1 MARRDPTPTITADD
15 SDTDGG
21 VDAVRPAP
29 TFERPSKSRRKAV
42 AHDLQ
47 ALGRDLSELKVE
59 QLATLPLAEPLH
71 DALLELKR
79 TRSHE
84 GKRRQLQLVGK
95 LMRQADAE
103 PLRDAVAALKLGRA
117 EDSLA
122 LHKAEYWRE
131 VLVAD
136 DSATTRF
143 ASEHADVDV
152 QQLRALVR
160 RVRQERQAV
169 TPPGGPGGDVRQGKA
184 WRELFKL
191 IRPSIKA

>member
-1 MARRDPTPTITADD
+1 MPRHDAAPSNAPDVPDPDD
-15 SDTDGG
+15 GQEP
-21 VDAVRPAP
+21 VRPPP

-59 QLATLPLAEPLH
+59 QLANLPLAEPLL

-103 PLRDAVAALKLGRA
+103 PLRDAVSALKLGRA

-122 LHKAEYWRE
+122 LHKAEYWRDA
-131 VLVAD
+131 LVAD
-136 DSATTRF
+136 DEATTRF
-143 ASEHADVDV
+143 ANEFADVDV
-152 QQLRALVR
+152 QQLRSLVR
-160 RVRQERQAV
+160 RARQERLAV
-169 TPPGGPGGDVRQGKA
+169 PQNVPGGDARQGKA

-191 IRPSIKA
+191 IRPIIKV

>member
-1 MARRDPTPTITADD
+1 MAKRSPTP
-15 SDTDGG
+15 SDTLPPPG
-21 VDAVRPAP
+21 DAAHDTAERPAP
-29 TFERPSKSRRKAV
+29 VYFERPSKSRRKAV

-47 ALGRDLSELKVE
+47 DLGRDLSELKVE
-59 QLATLPLAEPLH
+59 HLNNITMAEPLL

-84 GKRRQLQLVGK
+84 GKRRQMQLVGK

-103 PLRDAVAALKLGRA
+103 PLREAVAAIKLGRA

-122 LHKAEYWRE
+122 LHKAEYWRDA
-131 VLVAD
+131 LVAD
-136 DSATTRF
+136 DTAATRF
-143 ASEHADVDV
+143 ANEHAGIDM

-160 RVRQERQAV
+160 RARQEKAAL
-169 TPPGGPGGDVRQGKA
+169 PPVSGGDARQGKA

-191 IRPSIKA
+191 IRPHVKA